1 MNHANS
7 LERLAGSA
15 QRSGWTIAVLCALA
29 LPFAFPAPFAVAC
42 SAFGLLAGIEE
53 VRRGRRLLRSPH
65 PGADLRRIG
74 VLHALFTSSLLLYFA
89 QKSILLL
96 LGGTDAEM
104 LGVDAETAALLRTEA
119 PEIIELTRSL
129 GLVTTLAAGVV
140 AVAWQTWWSIRYFRA
155 AARIGVQRYVPP
167 IVLQFSAEDRAA
179 LERLAAMH
187 NMSVEDLIR
196 DALRQA
202 TEPPTPSSPGS
213 G

>member
-42 SAFGLLAGIEE
+42 GAFGLLAGIEE
-53 VRRGRRLLRSPH
+53 VRRGRRLLASPQ
-65 PGADLRRIG
+65 PGADLRRLG
-74 VLHALFTSSLLLYFA
+74 LAHAAFTTSLLLYFA

-96 LGGTDAEM
+96 LGGSDAET
-104 LGVDAETAALLRTEA
+104 LGVDAETAALLRAEA
-119 PEIIELTRSL
+119 PEIIELSRSL
-129 GLVTTLAAGVV
+129 GLVVTLATGVI
-140 AVAWQTWWSIRYFRA
+140 AVGWQTWWSIRYFRA

-167 IVLQFSAEDRAA
+167 IVLRFSAEDRAA

-187 NMSVEDLIR
+187 AMSVEELIR

-202 TEPPTPSSPGS
+202 TETPAPPSRNQS
-213 G
+213 